1 MKIFAKIANSMYF
14 MAAISLILLS
24 LWIMGWSLYQP
35 FMAIR
40 SFSLSINILLDSV
53 GAIVISIAV
62 LDLSKYLIEEEVY
75 RNKELRSPSEARKT
89 VTKLFV
95 ITSIAAGMEGLV
107 YIFKAGNKDL
117 TLLVYPG
124 LLILLSSI
132 SIVCLGIYQ
141 KLSISVETID
151 QDINLKY

>member
-1 MKIFAKIANSMYF
+1 
-14 MAAISLILLS
+14 
-24 LWIMGWSLYQP
+24 MGWSLYQP

-40 SFSLSINILLDSV
+40 SFNLSINILLDSV

-75 RNKELRSPSEARKT
+75 RNKELRSPDEARKT

-117 TLLVYPG
+117 TLLVYPA